1 MKLTITALVLAG
13 LGGILAMSG
22 SPLRAADAPAT
33 QTGINDNLK
42 ALQNEAGSTGQQVKQ
57 EAIQAEKATE
67 QKVKQ
72 TVADKKAKL
81 KARSAK
87 GDTMK
92 QRKAKL
98 KKTAQDKMNQ
108 GAQKATG
115 QVEKAE
121 GKANDAVNKALGQ

>member
-42 ALQNEAGSTGQQVKQ
+42 ALQNEAGSTGQQ
-57 EAIQAEKATE
+57 
-67 QKVKQ
+67 VKQ